1 MGIRVSTVA
10 HWVVRK
16 GLSAQQKESAAL
28 GIFMAASRTFEN
40 MQASFPFSVATN
52 SGFSGENLVSNL
64 VGFYGA
70 YRNINEPRLRAICGE
85 TSEIESLRIWDEY
98 LPHGI
103 GAIKNR
109 SFRPLLFPTT
119 EGVSSPADTSF
130 PLILST
136 IRPSASGADWVGI
149 RNRFI
154 DGTLVNRRAP
164 LGVSNMGDVTLQ
176 PIGQAQLR
184 SAVH

>member
-28 GIFMAASRTFEN
+28 GSFMAASRTFEN

-136 IRPSASGADWVGI
+136 IRPSASGADWVGK
-149 RNRFI
+149 RWLSLFEQF
-154 DGTLVNRRAP
+154 RAF
-164 LGVSNMGDVTLQ
+164 
-176 PIGQAQLR
+176 R
-184 SAVH
+184 